1 MSAMSEARAGEFA
14 GRRRGGLSPFEI
26 NTANALKAKG
36 RGVQFIASYLGRS
49 MEDVSAI
56 FASQPEVLA
65 TPVKPEPRPTN
76 RAGAMTKDEAFIRL
90 WNSGVPIDV
99 IIDGLSIDRSTVA
112 KMRYR
117 LGLPLRELSSAPS
130 RSK

>member
-14 GRRRGGLSPFEI
+14 SRRRGGLSPFEI
-26 NTANALKAKG
+26 NTAADLKAKG

-49 MEDVSAI
+49 MADVSAI
-56 FASQPEVLA
+56 FATQPEVLA
-65 TPVKPEPRPTN
+65 APVKSEPRPTN

-117 LGLPLRELSSAPS
+117 LGLPLREFTSAPS